1 MRPNNPVP
9 LNPEKKRLVKAV
21 VPLPNGFFGSPYAFT
36 LSAYHFLTS
45 SRGLSMASHPDHT
58 AQISRI
64 NRIIGQLEGVKK
76 QIASNTYCPN
86 ILIQTKA
93 IVSAIK
99 SLETSLLEKHI
110 QHCVKNAIQSGKQEE
125 EKIAE
130 LLHIFKTR
138 IK

>member
-1 MRPNNPVP
+1 
-9 LNPEKKRLVKAV
+9 
-21 VPLPNGFFGSPYAFT
+21 
-36 LSAYHFLTS
+36 
-45 SRGLSMASHPDHT
+45 MASHPDHS

-64 NRIIGQLEGVKK
+64 NRVIGQLEAVKRK
-76 QIASNTYCPN
+76 IENQDYCPD

-110 QHCVKNAIQSGKQEE
+110 HHCVKDAIKSGRDERQKLN
-125 EKIAE
+125 E
-130 LLHIFKTR
+130 LLQIFKTR